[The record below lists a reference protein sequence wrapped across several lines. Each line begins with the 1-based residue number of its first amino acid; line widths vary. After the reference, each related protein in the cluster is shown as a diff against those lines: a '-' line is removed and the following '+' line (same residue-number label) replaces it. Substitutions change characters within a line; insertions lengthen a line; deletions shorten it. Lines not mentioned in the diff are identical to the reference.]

1 MIDFIR
7 LGFGVSMPYGDCEQY
22 DFIADVDGKLL
33 KIQCKTAHLE
43 KDGESIDVDFRMVR
57 KNAQG
62 KKIVVLYTPAD
73 IDYFATWYKGQ
84 TYLIPVTVG
93 GFRKRLRFSPSP
105 AQHHK
110 ASYAEDYELEK
121 VIEEIRR
128 GTNE

>member
-7 LGFGVSMPYGDCEQY
+7 LGFGVSMPYGDAEHY
-22 DFIADVDGKLL
+22 DFIADVDGRLL

-62 KKIVVLYTPAD
+62 KKIVALYTPAD

-84 TYLIPVTVG
+84 TYLLPVDVG
-93 GFRKRLRFSPSP
+93 GVRKRLRFSPSP
-105 AQHHK
+105 ARHYK

-128 GTNE
+128 GKK